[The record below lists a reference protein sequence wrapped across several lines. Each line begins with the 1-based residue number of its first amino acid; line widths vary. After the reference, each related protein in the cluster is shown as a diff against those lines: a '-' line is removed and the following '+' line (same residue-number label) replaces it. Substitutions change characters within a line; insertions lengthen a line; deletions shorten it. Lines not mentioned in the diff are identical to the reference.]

1 VRARLDAL
9 VLLGLPLALLR
20 TLHAAPR
27 RRRSRC
33 GHQAARLEVGPGRR
47 PALAEHEEF
56 GQAPAA
62 DPRAHP
68 VPAGQ
73 IGEPIYHRAP
83 ALLPLADDAAGAEE
97 RSTIL
102 RRAVRAR
109 WAKAKRKKT
118 AKD

>member
-1 VRARLDAL
+1 
-9 VLLGLPLALLR
+9 
-20 TLHAAPR
+20 
-27 RRRSRC
+27 
-33 GHQAARLEVGPGRR
+33 
-47 PALAEHEEF
+47 
-56 GQAPAA
+56 
-62 DPRAHP
+62 

-109 WAKAKRKKT
+109 LAKAKRKKT